1 MLFEKNPHGEPRSSR
16 RLSVCTERKNK
27 VIDILFLV
35 TAVLL
40 ALSGYRSG
48 AVFSLINIPGV
59 PLGIALASS
68 FGPRF
73 TALLAAHGQPAAAPF
88 IAYNVLFFGTV
99 MVFFLIGTV
108 VQRFV
113 RKLPVA
119 VNRGD
124 AVLGGVIGF
133 VEAWLLWVFLLTSLG
148 TFLGGLQTGIQPG
161 LHFIPGMTIQIVQ
174 LQVWHDFYNFNVTNS
189 LFAHVNGAFVK
200 TLPNLPRLAQ

>member
-1 MLFEKNPHGEPRSSR
+1 M
-16 RLSVCTERKNK
+16 
-27 VIDILFLV
+27 IDILFLV

-40 ALSGYRSG
+40 VSGGYRSG

-59 PLGIALASS
+59 PLGVVLTRS

-73 TALLAAHGQPAAAPF
+73 TAWLASLGLSAAAPF
-88 IAYNVLFFGTV
+88 IAYNVLFLGTV

-124 AVLGGVIGF
+124 AILGGVIGF
-133 VEAWLLWVFLLTSLG
+133 AEAWLLWIFLLTSLG
-148 TFLGGLQTGIQPG
+148 TFLGGLQTGLQPG

-174 LQVWHDFYNFNVTNS
+174 LQTWHDFYNFNVTNS

-200 TLPNLPRLAQ
+200 TLPNLPRLAR